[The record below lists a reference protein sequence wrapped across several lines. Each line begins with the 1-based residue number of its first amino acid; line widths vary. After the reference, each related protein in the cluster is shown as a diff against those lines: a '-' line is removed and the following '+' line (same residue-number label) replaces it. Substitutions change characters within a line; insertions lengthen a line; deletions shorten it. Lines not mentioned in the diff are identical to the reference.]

1 MIFLFFSVIYFSH
14 GDCRY
19 FCEFPF
25 ANYHFYNSRFLQGS
39 TKHFSFLSVLYR
51 SEKTSKILTKET
63 RNLQKN
69 KTNEN
74 GAVEVGESELEGVF
88 CPSNDRREVNED
100 LVTNKNLN
108 EDNPLEGGTKL
119 DEQNTSEGDESM
131 NGDSI
136 SKEDD
141 ALNGWNDERAENEDA
156 CNKKQYFLKKRATI
170 YLR

>member
-1 MIFLFFSVIYFSH
+1 MVIAVT
-14 GDCRY
+14 

-25 ANYHFYNSRFLQGS
+25 PIYHFNNSRFLQGS
-39 TKHFSFLSVLYR
+39 TKIFSFPKVLHR

-63 RNLQKN
+63 GNLQKN

-74 GAVEVGESELEGVF
+74 GAVEVGEGELEAAF
-88 CPSNDRREVNED
+88 CPSDDPREVNED
-100 LVTNKNLN
+100 LKTNKNLN
-108 EDNPLEGGTKL
+108 EDNPLEGDTKL
-119 DEQNTSEGDESM
+119 DGQNTSEVDEPMDGD
-131 NGDSI
+131 GT

>member
-1 MIFLFFSVIYFSH
+1 M
-14 GDCRY
+14 
-19 FCEFPF
+19 
-25 ANYHFYNSRFLQGS
+25 
-39 TKHFSFLSVLYR
+39 
-51 SEKTSKILTKET
+51 TKET

-88 CPSNDRREVNED
+88 CPSDDRREVNED